1 MAGIQ
6 NKKWLSYHLFVLILV
21 CVFVI
26 VIYREDLMAS
36 LTVYE
41 GRDGGRFQDQ
51 VLAVTELSGGEFN
64 ASGIPLFMSTFQD
77 VTKSKDMKLV
87 MMCAVGHGLC
97 GGISDRASGIP
108 FAVILAL
115 VGHRQLILDTS
126 LLMNGPAPAN
136 LTDENHYFFVDG
148 GCQNMG
154 MVQRILNDNAPTIYI
169 TCNCMS
175 PIPPL
180 STTAIASTSSAFQNT
195 IGAIQKECEVCSR
208 CGAGALHRT
217 ETYQAHIRV
226 ARRVAESLST
236 WLPVANYTVLHVR
249 AGGSLVSVGGLVKAA
264 PWDDG
269 YASDIP
275 QWWID
280 GFQGSSYQD
289 CKKSVALVSDSVRVL
304 SEIRFA
310 AQDRLMVSHCCV
322 QALHRDRFPK
332 RSFFIQEVVD
342 LFIMARSR
350 RIVGGMGGFSTL
362 GKYWLGGDGP
372 DLVIKKSKQDVR
384 SAMRDILSDAQCTNI
399 EVVV

>member
-1 MAGIQ
+1 MVLAG
-6 NKKWLSYHLFVLILV
+6 KWLSYHLFALILV
-21 CVFVI
+21 SVFII
-26 VIYREDLMAS
+26 VTQNLIAPLM
-36 LTVYE
+36 LYK
-41 GRDGGRFQDQ
+41 GQDGGRPQDK
-51 VLAVTELSGGEFN
+51 VLAVSELSRGQFN

-87 MMCAVGHGLC
+87 MLCAVGHGAC

-115 VGHRQLILDTS
+115 LGHRQLILDTS

-136 LTDENHYFFVDG
+136 LTSENHYFFIDG
-148 GCQNMG
+148 GCQDTG
-154 MVQRILNDNAPTIYI
+154 MVERILNDNAPTIYI

-180 STTAIASTSSAFQNT
+180 SATAIASISGAFQNT
-195 IGAIQKECEVCSR
+195 IDAIQKECAVCSR

-217 ETYQAHIRV
+217 EAFWADFRV
-226 ARRVAESLST
+226 AGEVAESLLT
-236 WLPVANYTVLHVR
+236 WLPVANYTTLHVR

-264 PWDDG
+264 PWNDG

-304 SEIRFA
+304 SEIRYA
-310 AQDRLMVSHCCV
+310 VQDRLMVSHCCV

-332 RSFFIQEVVD
+332 RSFFLQEVVD

-372 DLVIKKSKQDVR
+372 DLVIEKSKQDVR
-384 SAMRDILSDAQCTNI
+384 SAMRDILTDAQCTNV